1 MLLLL
6 FTLAM
11 AAPERGL
18 VLAPEVAGRIDD
30 GVRTTVGDR
39 VAFAVADAARFA
51 VLSTDEMRSLSN
63 LAAERQAAGCDDDA
77 CMTELAGALDARFVV
92 RPRIAR
98 SGREVL
104 LTIVVFDATTAQ
116 VIGRGSGETTTLDNL
131 GPLVVTVVDEA
142 LADADL
148 LRPGRA
154 PSVASGPKPLVIAG
168 GAGLGVAALGVASG
182 AIAFLVAESTLQSPT
197 DLTTDEYRRWQGVGR
212 AGVYLGGG
220 LGLVA
225 GVAGGALLAL
235 GLKE

>member
-6 FTLAM
+6 FALAM

-30 GVRTTVGDR
+30 DVRSTVSER
-39 VAFAVADAARFA
+39 VAFAVADAARFS
-51 VLSTDEMRSLSN
+51 VLSTDEMRALSN

-104 LTIVVFDATTAQ
+104 LTVVVFDATTAQ
-116 VIGRGSGETTTLDNL
+116 VIGRGSGDTTSLDNL
-131 GPLVVTVVDEA
+131 GPLVVAVVDEA
-142 LADADL
+142 LAEAKL
-148 LRPGRA
+148 LRPGRTPA
-154 PSVASGPKPLVIAG
+154 AGPRPLVIAG
-168 GAGLGVAALGVASG
+168 GAGLGVAAVG
-182 AIAFLVAESTLQSPT
+182 AAGGALAFLIAESTLQTPT
-197 DLTTDEYRRWQGVGR
+197 ELTADEYRRWQGIGR
-212 AGVYLGGG
+212 AGVFLGGG
-220 LGLVA
+220 VAVVA
-225 GVAGGALLAL
+225 GVVGGTLLAF